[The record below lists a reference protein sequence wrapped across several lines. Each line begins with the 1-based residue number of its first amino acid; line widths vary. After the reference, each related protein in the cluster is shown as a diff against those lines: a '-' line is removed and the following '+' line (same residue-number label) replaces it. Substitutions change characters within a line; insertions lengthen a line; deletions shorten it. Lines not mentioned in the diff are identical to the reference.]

1 MTTGP
6 FDIGGKEKVAMKK
19 RALIVGIQ
27 NYGGRVVGL
36 ESPDREILEWRDLL
50 VETYGFPSH
59 CVRLLAN
66 ERARKEELGVRLKWL
81 LADAQPGD
89 QLVFIYCGHGI
100 RLPERN
106 MDNGELLDHMDEA
119 LLCFPLPDEDLA
131 KVAFYDDDLFKLLG
145 DKALPEGAKVTFI
158 LDCCFGGGFNLR
170 DAPRRPNALTVDL
183 PLDLEHR
190 LCHRAEQPDLYY
202 TPTAVPVLVSAAG
215 ELNLAVEIDIGGVK
229 RSNFSYHAIE
239 ALRKDPS
246 LTYAELIEQIREP
259 IEAVY
264 PQYPAVKGNARRRN
278 RQFFS

>member
-1 MTTGP
+1 
-6 FDIGGKEKVAMKK
+6 MKK
-19 RALIVGIQ
+19 RALIVGIS

-36 ESPDREILEWRDLL
+36 DSPDREILEWRDLL
-50 VETYGFPSH
+50 VDTYGFPSH

-66 ERARKEELGVRLKWL
+66 ERARKKELKKRLKWL
-81 LADAQPGD
+81 LLDAKPGD

-106 MDNGELLDHMDEA
+106 PDTGELIDHMDEA

-131 KVAFYDDDLFKLLG
+131 SVAFYDDDLFKLLG
-145 DKALPEGAKVTFI
+145 DQVLPRDAKVTFI

-170 DAPRRPNALTVDL
+170 DIPRRPKPLTVDL
-183 PLDLEHR
+183 PHDLEHR
-190 LCHRAEQPDLYY
+190 LCHRKEQPDLHY
-202 TPTAVPVLVSAAG
+202 TDTAVPVLVSAAG
-215 ELNLAVEIDIGGVK
+215 ELNLAVEIEIDGVK

-239 ALRKDPS
+239 ALRKEPDLS
-246 LTYAELIEQIREP
+246 YFELLGTIREP

-278 RQFFS
+278 HPFLT